1 MGFLVK
7 AMRRRNDV
15 SGDVCMCMC
24 ICAEKLQLWHAKEKA
39 SVCDC
44 KPLCNH
50 RLLEALFC
58 YYHNKQKVI
67 VKVKKKTRVV
77 VLSYFTAVVLK
88 WHHYVLQL
96 VSAFLF
102 LAVAFHVK
110 KSTKIGCRRSGHGNT
125 FDALL
130 LFECK
135 VTALL
140 LSLPLFIFFS
150 VHYRHRNCSCG
161 FGFRASRFRAQNLL
175 PYVPV

>member
-67 VKVKKKTRVV
+67 VKVKKKKQE
-77 VLSYFTAVVLK
+77 L
-88 WHHYVLQL
+88 
-96 VSAFLF
+96 
-102 LAVAFHVK
+102 
-110 KSTKIGCRRSGHGNT
+110 
-125 FDALL
+125 
-130 LFECK
+130 
-135 VTALL
+135 
-140 LSLPLFIFFS
+140 
-150 VHYRHRNCSCG
+150 
-161 FGFRASRFRAQNLL
+161 
-175 PYVPV
+175 